1 MAQTAAVLKKECKR
15 KGCVMGKLE
24 FLQGLKSELEG
35 RVSHSIIQENLKY
48 YDSYIT
54 DEVSKGYPEEE
65 VIENLG
71 GPRIIARTIVDAAF
85 DTEDRPDGFDSY
97 GPGPGEGG
105 REKSGGH
112 ARREER
118 TSGRG
123 PWVRNVD
130 FGKWYVRLIA
140 GLVVFLFIV
149 LIMTVFF
156 GIMGLAGLILSYIWP
171 VLLILMLIWMFR
183 GPRR

>member
-1 MAQTAAVLKKECKR
+1 
-15 KGCVMGKLE
+15 MGKLE

-54 DEVSKGYPEEE
+54 EEAAKGHSEEE
-65 VIENLG
+65 VIESLG
-71 GPRIIARTIVDAAF
+71 GPRIIARTIVDAAL

-97 GPGPGEGG
+97 GPEPGEGRRG
-105 REKSGGH
+105 SGH
-112 ARREER
+112 AWGKGQE
-118 TSGRG
+118 TKDKG
-123 PWVRNVD
+123 PRIFNVN
-130 FGKWYVRLIA
+130 FGKWYARLFA
-140 GLVVFLFIV
+140 GLAVFLVIV

-171 VLLILMLIWMFR
+171 VLLILMVVWMFR